1 MIRAVFFDI
10 DGTLLSFTTHRVPA
24 STWRAI
30 EALHSK
36 GIRTFIASGRR
47 KADIDLVTLPPMDG
61 YITFNGG
68 VCIDHTGNRL
78 CEKTINGDDIE
89 RLIEHQENSSTPFP
103 CVIVRDDGMYLD
115 RDSSVVIDFY
125 RAVNVPP
132 PHVLQWEEWKKM
144 AREGAPQLLGFF
156 SPADEE
162 YLFSS
167 VMKTSKAM
175 RWTDVFADVVP
186 LSSSKS
192 DGIDLLCERYGIDK
206 SQTMAIGDG
215 GNDIDMLRY
224 AAVGVAMGQ
233 ASDEVKAAADYVT
246 SNVDDDGVARALIH
260 LGVLT
265 EEEVFV

>member
-1 MIRAVFFDI
+1 
-10 DGTLLSFTTHRVPA
+10 
-24 STWRAI
+24 
-30 EALHSK
+30 
-36 GIRTFIASGRR
+36 
-47 KADIDLVTLPPMDG
+47 
-61 YITFNGG
+61 
-68 VCIDHTGNRL
+68 
-78 CEKTINGDDIE
+78 
-89 RLIEHQENSSTPFP
+89 
-103 CVIVRDDGMYLD
+103 
-115 RDSSVVIDFY
+115 
-125 RAVNVPP
+125 
-132 PHVLQWEEWKKM
+132 
-144 AREGAPQLLGFF
+144 
-156 SPADEE
+156 
-162 YLFSS
+162 
-167 VMKTSKAM
+167 M

-260 LGVLT
+260 LGLLT

>member
-10 DGTLLSFTTHRVPA
+10 DGTLLSFTTHKVPD
-24 STWRAI
+24 STWKSI
-30 EALHSK
+30 ELLHSK
-36 GIRTFIASGRR
+36 GVRTFIASGRR

-68 VCIDHTGNRL
+68 VCIDHEGNRL
-78 CEKTINGDDIE
+78 CEKIIDNDDIE
-89 RLIEHQENSSTPFP
+89 RLIEYQENSAIPFP

-115 RDSSVVIDFY
+115 RESPVVIDFY

-132 PHVLQWEEWKKM
+132 PFVLQWEEWKKL

-162 YLFSS
+162 YLFSN

-175 RWTDVFADVVP
+175 RWTDIFADVVP

-192 DGIDLLCERYGIDK
+192 DGIDILCERYGIDR

-215 GNDIDMLRY
+215 GNDVDMLRY

-260 LGVLT
+260 LGLLT